1 MAYPIQWLD
10 ATFNTR
16 ARTEELLRPDVE
28 SELITP
34 HDFQLAAAFLPGLH
48 RYWPYGYAMLGSGA
62 AAGYARFYRRPPASL
77 NRTSLLAT
85 VAGFL
90 GATYGQ
96 FRRAKAHWTFT
107 QLLDDPLAFSQA
119 LENVNQRTGGVRPL
133 TWTLQRAKDAP
144 GREDVHGDVPRPAED
159 VWASGT
165 DSATQPEPAPKSA
178 QVPATSVSET
188 TLKNR
193 WEEIRAANARKAGQS
208 SSWDALRQNHERSR
222 MQGQNG
228 AAGADRLSGET
239 DRAQEQA
246 QFDALLEAERR
257 IASR

>member
-1 MAYPIQWLD
+1 MYVSAVIGVI
-10 ATFNTR
+10 AR
-16 ARTEELLRPDVE
+16 ADI
-28 SELITP
+28 S
-34 HDFQLAAAFLPGLH
+34 LP
-48 RYWPYGYAMLGSGA
+48 A
-62 AAGYARFYRRPPASL
+62 
-77 NRTSLLAT
+77 
-85 VAGFL
+85 
-90 GATYGQ
+90 
-96 FRRAKAHWTFT
+96 
-107 QLLDDPLAFSQA
+107 
-119 LENVNQRTGGVRPL
+119 
-133 TWTLQRAKDAP
+133 
-144 GREDVHGDVPRPAED
+144 
-159 VWASGT
+159 
-165 DSATQPEPAPKSA
+165 
-178 QVPATSVSET
+178 VSET